1 MRGSAVIAGLALASG
16 LTATASAATASAA
29 TASAVAAERAE
40 HTRTAVAADQAKLT
54 APPLT
59 GQYDVGTTD
68 LHLIDRS
75 RPDPWKPERRRE
87 LMVTVTYP
95 AGRSAQGPR
104 APWLTPGLA
113 TVVDQALAGD
123 DYLALPPGSIDWAS
137 AKRRAEAG
145 VPVAHGAPKPV
156 ALFSPGFGFPRE
168 TYTAIIDDLAS
179 HGYVVVSLSHT
190 YESAAVE
197 FPGGRLELPVSE
209 GPELVKALDARVA
222 DTRFVLDELT
232 KLTRGE
238 NPDAEQRPLPRGLGR
253 SLDLSRVGAYG
264 HSYGGF
270 TAGETM
276 VHDRR
281 IDAGVNLD
289 GAMATAIGY
298 PPGTPYVPGEVTKRG
313 LDRPFLLMGAEAVD
327 ENGQPLEHT
336 HRYPAFDRSWADF
349 WAVQRGWK
357 RDLFLRGGSTHLAYS
372 DLQIIVPQLGARV
385 AADKRAALIGTID
398 PRRSLAA
405 QRDYLGAFFD
415 LHLRGRDRHLFDG
428 ESPRHPDIDFID

>member
-1 MRGSAVIAGLALASG
+1 MVRGSALIAGLALAGG
-16 LTATASAATASAA
+16 LTVTAP
-29 TASAVAAERAE
+29 AVAAERA
-40 HTRTAVAADQAKLT
+40 RLT
-54 APPLT
+54 APSLT
-59 GQYDVGTTD
+59 GKYDVGTTD
-68 LHLIDRS
+68 LHLVDPS

-95 AGRSAQGPR
+95 ADRLAEGPR
-104 APWLTPGLA
+104 APWLTPGMSA
-113 TVVDQALAGD
+113 VVDQALAGE
-123 DYLALPPGSIDWAS
+123 DYLSLPVGSIDWAS
-137 AKRRAEAG
+137 AKRRAETA

-168 TYTAIIDDLAS
+168 MYTAIVDDLAS

-197 FPGGRLELPVSE
+197 FPGGRLELAVSE
-209 GPELVKALDARVA
+209 GEEPALKKALDARVA
-222 DTRFVLDELT
+222 DSRFVLDQLT
-232 KLTRGE
+232 KITRGA
-238 NPDAEQRPLPRGLGR
+238 NPDADKRPLPRGLGR

-281 IDAGVNLD
+281 VDAGINLD

-298 PPGTPYVPGEVTKRG
+298 PPGSPYEPGEVTERG
-313 LDRPFLLMGAEAVD
+313 LDRPFLLMGAEGVD
-327 ENGQPLEHT
+327 ENGKLLEHT
-336 HRYPAFDRSWADF
+336 HRNPAFDRSWADF

-357 RDLFLRGGSTHLAYS
+357 RDLLLRGGSTHLAYS
-372 DLQIIVPQLGARV
+372 DLQIIVPQLGERV
-385 AADKRAALIGTID
+385 APEKREALIGTID

-405 QRDYLGAFFD
+405 QRDYIGAFFD

-428 ESPRHPDIDFID
+428 ESPRHPNIDFIE

>member
-1 MRGSAVIAGLALASG
+1 MSSRHTRVVRGSALIAGLALAGG
-16 LTATASAATASAA
+16 LIATAPAA
-29 TASAVAAERAE
+29 AAE
-40 HTRTAVAADQAKLT
+40 QAKLS
-54 APPLT
+54 APALT

-68 LHLIDRS
+68 LHLVDPS

-87 LMVTVTYP
+87 LMVTVAYP
-95 AGRSAQGPR
+95 ADRLSEGPR
-104 APWLTPGLA
+104 ALWLTPGMS
-113 TVVDQALAGD
+113 TVIDQALAGE
-123 DYLALPPGSIDWAS
+123 DYLELPAGSIDWAS
-137 AKRRAEAG
+137 AKRRAETG

-168 TYTAIIDDLAS
+168 TYTAIVDDLAS

-197 FPGGRLELPVSE
+197 FPDGRLELAVS
-209 GPELVKALDARVA
+209 GDGIPEFEKKALDARVA
-222 DTRFVLDELT
+222 DSRFVLDQLT
-232 KLTRGE
+232 KITRGV
-238 NPDAEQRPLPRGLGR
+238 NPDAGKRPLPRGLGR

-281 IDAGVNLD
+281 VDAGINLD

-298 PPGTPYVPGEVTKRG
+298 PPGSPYVPGEVTKRG
-313 LDRPFLLMGAEAVD
+313 LDRPFLLMGAEGLD
-327 ENGQPLEHT
+327 ENGKPLEHT
-336 HRYPAFDRSWADF
+336 HRHPEFDRSWADF

-357 RDLFLRGGSTHLAYS
+357 RDLLLRGGSTHMAYT

-385 AADKRAALIGTID
+385 APEKREALIGTID

-405 QRDYLGAFFD
+405 QRDYISAFFD
-415 LHLRGRDRHLFDG
+415 LHLRGWDRHLFDG
-428 ESPRHPDIDFID
+428 ESPRHPNIDFIE